1 MNVLHVR
8 ISGRV
13 QGVGFRWFVREEAR
27 RLGLSGWVM
36 NLPGGEVD
44 HVVTVHQRRHVEVR
58 AGGESS
64 SLQRLR
70 RALEVG
76 PTGADVQAVADVA
89 DGTAPSLPY
98 PFAIHR

>member
-1 MNVLHVR
+1 MSSLHVK

-27 RLGLSGWVM
+27 RLGLSGWVA
-36 NLPGGEVD
+36 NRPDGD
-44 HVVTVHQRRHVEVR
+44 VEVR
-58 AGGESS
+58 AGGEGS

-76 PTGADVQAVADVA
+76 PTGADVREVADVSESGA
-89 DGTAPSLPY
+89 DSLPY
-98 PFAIHR
+98 PFTIHR